1 MSADSMVERVA
12 RAIYVASGGENWD
25 GAGAWVKAAY
35 TMRARAAIEAM
46 RTPTPNML
54 EAGTLH
60 PNTMAEAWHS
70 MITAALDTRD
80 DGQVAET
87 AGALAPS
94 VQE

>member
-46 RTPTPNML
+46 TEPTPEMWK
-54 EAGTLH
+54 AGSHKRTDD
-60 PNTMAEAWHS
+60 NSTRDIYRA

-80 DGQVAET
+80 DG
-87 AGALAPS
+87 GKI
-94 VQE
+94 